1 VACGAAAG
9 VAAAFGAPIAGVLFT
24 LEESASFWSTKLTWR
39 TFFCSLVTV
48 YTLYLI
54 RSASSGFGKMEHV
67 FMFNFGE
74 FNDIDHDMANY
85 SVWELLIFTIIG
97 ILGGF
102 VGAATVHVSTWFTK
116 RRKVDTAERYIT
128 HSYIKSKIDR
138 EGWGRFAVPQLILVS
153 FLGFHVT
160 STRKP
165 LI

>member
-116 RRKVDTAERYIT
+116 RRKVHTAERYVT
-128 HSYIKSKIDR
+128 
-138 EGWGRFAVPQLILVS
+138 QLY
-153 FLGFHVT
+153 
-160 STRKP
+160 
-165 LI
+165 